1 MTKLEKSFNE
11 FWEEQFKNGWGG
23 KWPCEEVIRFVA
35 RNFYKKDRANTKI
48 LDFGCGAGAHTWYLA
63 KEGFDTY
70 AFDGSASAIE
80 RLKVMLQQENLVA
93 DVQVKDGLQLDY
105 PSEMFD
111 GVIDNAVIYSN
122 RIAHI
127 KSMYTDIYHMLKQ
140 GGKLLTS
147 SLFTTNTTGYKDG
160 EELEHNT
167 FINIKSGPT
176 AGGQT
181 AHFFEDG
188 EIEKILSEIGFYN
201 IQVDILKRTDQGSKL
216 VIEYFV
222 VSAEK

>member
-1 MTKLEKSFNE
+1 MEKSFNE

-35 RNFYKKDRANTKI
+35 RNYYKKDRANTKI

-70 AFDGSASAIE
+70 AFDGSVSAIE
-80 RLKVMLQQENLVA
+80 RLNQMLLKENLKA
-93 DVQVKDGLQLDY
+93 NTQVKDGLQLDY
-105 PSEMFD
+105 DSEMFD
-111 GVIDNAVIYSN
+111 AVIDNAVIYSN
-122 RIAHI
+122 KMDHI
-127 KSMYTDIYHMLKQ
+127 KSMYTDIYKMLKK

-147 SLFTTNTTGYKDG
+147 SLFTVNTTGYKDG

-167 FINIKSGPT
+167 YINIKSGPT

-181 AHFFEDG
+181 AHFFEEG
-188 EIEKILSEIGFYN
+188 EIEKILTEIGFHN
-201 IQVDILKRTDQGSKL
+201 IQVDTMKRTDQGNQMI
-216 VIEYFV
+216 IEYFV